1 MDSLA
6 LQDWFTTDIE
16 VRVKDSHNDAG
27 LSGQTGVIRGISG
40 GMCSLFLPAEDRVVT
55 VAGELLEPVVPQRRD
70 RVKIILGEE
79 RESCGQLL
87 SIDHQEGVVKL
98 DSGDVRM
105 FQLRYLCKMKS
116 R

>member
-1 MDSLA
+1 M
-6 LQDWFTTDIE
+6 
-16 VRVKDSHNDAG
+16 
-27 LSGQTGVIRGISG
+27 IRGISG

-55 VAGELLEPVVPQRRD
+55 VAGELLEPIVPVRKD

-79 RESCGQLL
+79 RESTGQLL

-105 FQLRYLCKMKS
+105 FQLRFLCKMKV

>member
-1 MDSLA
+1 MRTECNGISCMVLNFW
-6 LQDWFTTDIE
+6 Q
-16 VRVKDSHNDAG
+16 S
-27 LSGQTGVIRGISG
+27 GVIRGISG

-55 VAGELLEPVVPQRRD
+55 VAGELLEPIVPVRRD
-70 RVKIILGEE
+70 RVKIILGED
-79 RESCGQLL
+79 RESTGQLL

-105 FQLRYLCKMKS
+105 FQLRYLCKMKP